1 VSIRDV
7 WHTSF
12 TVSDLDRSVR
22 FYTELL
28 GLELRAQQEQDNA
41 YTRRLVGHPDAHL
54 RVAQLALPGG
64 RSPRSDHVVE
74 LVQYLAPAGRSLEL
88 ATPNVGVAH
97 LAFEV
102 DDLQPIHDRLARAG
116 VKFVSDP
123 VDIAEGVNR
132 GGRTVYLRD
141 PDGITLELVQ
151 PPPHPS

>member
-1 VSIRDV
+1 MTIRDV

-28 GLELRAQQEQDNA
+28 GLRLRARQEQDNP
-41 YTRRLVGHPDAHL
+41 YTRRLVGHPDARL
-54 RVAQLALPGG
+54 RIAQLAVPG
-64 RSPRSDHVVE
+64 RRTPRSGHAVE
-74 LVQYLAPAGRSLEL
+74 LVQYLAPTGRRVALS
-88 ATPNVGVAH
+88 TPNVGVAH

-102 DDLQPIHDRLARAG
+102 DDLQSIHDRLSCAG
-116 VKFVSDP
+116 VTFVSDP
-123 VDIAEGVNR
+123 VDIADGVNR

-151 PPPHPS
+151 PPPHP

>member
-1 VSIRDV
+1 MTVRDV

-12 TVSDLDRSVR
+12 TVSDLDSSVR

-28 GLELRAQQEQDNA
+28 GLELRARQEQDNE
-41 YTRRLVGHPDAHL
+41 YTRRLVGHPDARL
-54 RVAQLALPGG
+54 RVAQLAVPGG
-64 RSPRSDHVVE
+64 RRTRSGHVLE
-74 LVQYLAPAGRSLEL
+74 LVQYLAPPGRALEL

-102 DDLQPIHDRLARAG
+102 DDLEPIHDRLARAG
-116 VKFVSDP
+116 VTFVSDP
-123 VDIAEGVNR
+123 VDISEGVNR

-151 PPPHPS
+151 PPPQS